1 MDTERMQRWT
11 AHCHRMAE
19 ATYAI
24 ADWCEDTEM
33 MGAYLALAA
42 RWLQIAAEGPP
53 AASEAGGRHR
63 VRTCD
68 PLGVNQVL

>member
-1 MDTERMQRWT
+1 MDGDRKSRWV

-24 ADWCEDTEM
+24 ADWCEDAQM

-42 RWLQIAAEGPP
+42 KWVQMAAEGPP
-53 AASEAGGRHR
+53 DAPRAGGRHR

>member
-1 MDTERMQRWT
+1 MDGDRKRRWV

-24 ADWCEDTEM
+24 ADWCEDAEM

-42 RWLQIAAEGPP
+42 KWVKIASAGPP
-53 AASEAGGRHR
+53 ARSDSGGRR
-63 VRTCD
+63 GVRTPD